1 MKQLLISAT
10 LLLGATMAWAHGCPR
25 EMKAIDAKLSSAQL
39 SAETLA
45 KVQELRAQGEQ
56 FHKDGK
62 HTESMAALAEA
73 KKLLGM

>member
-1 MKQLLISAT
+1 MIKICCEASALIKPPNQQAQALRVT
-10 LLLGATMAWAHGCPR
+10 TQP
-25 EMKAIDAKLSSAQL
+25 KLPSAQL